1 MAPPYRTEAVNLATL
16 TRGLRGVAEAEDLGF
31 VDLVR
36 RSGLNPGCDFRRA
49 NMAGAD
55 LRGQDLRGF
64 DFRHARFDGA
74 RIHGALFQPPLT
86 PVQKLVADRKGR
98 GVAVFVGAQ
107 LEAAMDELRQA
118 LEPGIVAPAPLN
130 SGLRRVGD
138 EREQHYDADGLFVSD
153 GQPTVSRVVGKPF
166 RHAQEAL
173 QNAKVALILFQPT
186 ADFDFDT
193 LAVVQRHIER
203 EKRPH
208 LTFVFPSFMEG
219 DVGRRLFDVRIKAA
233 FRRPQDAVVF
243 ERGSSRPAE
252 LHAAQD
258 ANNRSL
264 QYLVDWLRI
273 LDDCRFIR
281 RTARQKDRGEGGDPT
296 FVCGHKEPRGSLIN
310 ALRRHIDQ
318 RETVVWAGQNDRRH
332 LFLPEQLAASTDL
345 DAVARFLGA
354 FSRPVSIS
362 VYPDTLGPPD
372 RYIMVTAPES
382 STMWRLCGR

>member
-1 MAPPYRTEAVNLATL
+1 MNLATL

-36 RSGLNPGCDFRRA
+36 RSGLNPACDFRRA

-74 RIHGALFQPPLT
+74 RVHGAIFHPPLNSL
-86 PVQKLVADRKGR
+86 QRLVADRKGR

-118 LEPGIVAPAPLN
+118 LEPVILAPEPLN
-130 SGLRRVGD
+130 SGLRRAGD

-166 RHAQEAL
+166 RHSQEAL
-173 QNAKVALILFQPT
+173 QNANLALILFQPT

-193 LAVVQRHIER
+193 LAVVQRRIER

-219 DVGRRLFDVRIKAA
+219 DVGRRLFDVRIKSA
-233 FRRPQDAVVF
+233 FRRPQDAVIF
-243 ERGSSRPAE
+243 ERGSA
-252 LHAAQD
+252 LHPAQD

-281 RTARQKDRGEGGDPT
+281 RTARQKDRGEGGAPM
-296 FVCGHKEPRGSLIN
+296 FVCGSKESRGSLIN
-310 ALRRHIDQ
+310 ALRGHIDQ
-318 RETVVWAGQNDRRH
+318 RETVYWAGHNDRRH
-332 LFLPEQLAASTDL
+332 LFLSERLAASTDV
-345 DAVARFLGA
+345 DAVAHFLGA

-362 VYPDTLGPPD
+362 VYPDSVGQPD
-372 RYIMVTAPES
+372 RYVMVTAPES
-382 STMWRLCGR
+382 SAMWRLCGR